1 MVARSWPDREKATL
15 CWAVLLSVAAHSS
28 AICAAA
34 PRSNRAADSVAATL
48 VVVDRGAAQTL
59 PPSAVAPTPAAAP
72 RAHAAINPAER
83 TPRAV
88 SSRRVDESAQRYY
101 PSAELDKRSFP
112 LADLSFPYPAVAGD
126 ERQGTLELT
135 LYIGRDGVVD
145 RVEVDFAS
153 VDQRLIDL
161 AIESL
166 RATPFSPGERQGRAV
181 GVRLRLVVDYA
192 LIAP

>member
-1 MVARSWPDREKATL
+1 MVARSWPDREKASL
-15 CWAVLLSVAAHSS
+15 CWAALLSVIAHASVFC
-28 AICAAA
+28 CAAA
-34 PRSNRAADSVAATL
+34 PWANRVADSVAATL
-48 VVVDRGAAQTL
+48 VVVDRGSAQTR
-59 PPSAVAPTPAAAP
+59 PPSAVAPTSAAAP
-72 RAHAAINPAER
+72 RAHAAINPVER
-83 TPRAV
+83 TRRAETV
-88 SSRRVDESAQRYY
+88 QRYY

-153 VDQRLIDL
+153 VDQRLIEL
-161 AIESL
+161 ATESL
-166 RATPFSPGERQGRAV
+166 RATPFSPGERQGQAV
-181 GVRLRLVVDYA
+181 GVRLRLAVDYA